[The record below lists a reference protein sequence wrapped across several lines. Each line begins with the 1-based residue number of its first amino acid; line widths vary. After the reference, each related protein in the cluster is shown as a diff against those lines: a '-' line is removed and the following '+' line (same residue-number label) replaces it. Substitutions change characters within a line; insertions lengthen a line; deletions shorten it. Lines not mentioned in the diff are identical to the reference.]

1 MKYIVLSRI
10 ACYHTGKEQNMS
22 SVPSISFLYNRY
34 YSANREMR
42 LSSTRENS
50 HNHDVVSADTAAL
63 SKALDA
69 LDDLD
74 FEDKEADNTKK
85 IYNTIMSFV
94 DTYNNAIDSAGESGT
109 RGVSSKVGKMKQAL
123 KEYSK
128 ELDEIGITVKNSG
141 KLSVDKSTLKT
152 ATLTKVK
159 KVFSKDA
166 SDLSSELRKVNRNLK
181 RQVTR
186 EVVQPVTKPEKDD
199 YSDILG
205 GTFNA
210 QA

>member
-1 MKYIVLSRI
+1 MM
-10 ACYHTGKEQNMS
+10 EQTSSGSKGEKAMS
-22 SVPSISFLYNRY
+22 SVPSISFLYNRF
-34 YSANREMR
+34 YSSNRDMR
-42 LSSTRENS
+42 LSSTRDNS
-50 HNHDVVSADTAAL
+50 TNHDVVSADTTAL

-69 LDDLD
+69 IDDLD

-94 DTYNNAIDSAGESGT
+94 DTYNNAIDSAGDSET
-109 RGVSSKVGKMKQAL
+109 RGVSSKVGKMKDAL
-123 KEYSK
+123 KKYSK
-128 ELDEIGITVKNSG
+128 ELDEIGITLKNSG
-141 KLSVDKSTLKT
+141 KLSVDKSELKT

-166 SDLSSELRKVNRNLK
+166 SEFSADIRKINKNLK

-186 EVVQPVTKPEKDD
+186 ETVAPTPKKEQDD
-199 YSDILG
+199 YMDILG
-205 GTFNA
+205 GSFSA

>member
-1 MKYIVLSRI
+1 
-10 ACYHTGKEQNMS
+10 
-22 SVPSISFLYNRY
+22 
-34 YSANREMR
+34 MR
-42 LSSTRENS
+42 LSSTRDNS
-50 HNHDVVSADTAAL
+50 TNHDVVTADTAAL

-94 DTYNNAIDSAGESGT
+94 DTYNNAIDSAGDSSA

-128 ELDEIGITVKNSG
+128 ELDEIGISVKNSG

-166 SDLSSELRKVNRNLK
+166 SDFSSDIRKINKNLK

-186 EVVQPVTKPEKDD
+186 ETVPPAVKQQKDD

>member
-1 MKYIVLSRI
+1 
-10 ACYHTGKEQNMS
+10 MS

-34 YSANREMR
+34 YSPNREMR

-50 HNHDVVSADTAAL
+50 TNHDVVSADTSAL
-63 SKALDA
+63 TKALDA
-69 LDDLD
+69 LDELD

-94 DTYNNAIDSAGESGT
+94 DTYNNAIDSAGDSET
-109 RGVSSKVGKMKQAL
+109 RGVSSKVGKMRQAL

-128 ELDEIGITVKNSG
+128 ELEEIGISVKNSG
-141 KLSVDKSTLKT
+141 KLTVDKAELKK
-152 ATLTKVK
+152 ATLSKVK
-159 KVFSKDA
+159 KVFSKDS
-166 SDLSSELRKVNRNLK
+166 SDFSADIRKINKLLK

-186 EVVQPVTKPEKDD
+186 ETVPFTQDKNKDD

-205 GTFNA
+205 GTFSA

>member
-1 MKYIVLSRI
+1 M
-10 ACYHTGKEQNMS
+10 GKENTMG

-34 YSANREMR
+34 YSANRDMR

-50 HNHDVVSADTAAL
+50 QNHEVVSADTRAL

-74 FEDKEADNTKK
+74 FEDKESDNTKK

-94 DTYNNAIDSAGESGT
+94 DTYNNAVDSAGDSAT
-109 RGVSSKVGKMKQAL
+109 RGVSSKVGKLKDAL
-123 KEYSK
+123 KEYGK
-128 ELDEIGITVKNSG
+128 ELEEIGITVKNSG
-141 KLSVDKSTLKT
+141 KISVDKSTLKT

-159 KVFSKDA
+159 KVFSKDH
-166 SDLSSELRKVNRNLK
+166 SELSSELRKINKNLK

-186 EVVQPVTKPEKDD
+186 ETVPPAVKKTEDD

-205 GTFNA
+205 GTFSA